1 MSVPLTADLKE
12 IVIVRQLCI
21 IFPGFLGSAHLIARL
36 NVLYGNYEERKI
48 RRKIEGRKIRKRK
61 SVVDMI
67 NRIEIKMK
75 LIWLRD
81 IEIRRTMERKDKTKR
96 GYRTNGKEEKEKERK
111 KRKKGRKFQL
121 DLREK
126 EENRN
131 RT

>member
-1 MSVPLTADLKE
+1 M
-12 IVIVRQLCI
+12 
-21 IFPGFLGSAHLIARL
+21 IARL
-36 NVLYGNYEERKI
+36 NVLYGNYEEGKV

-81 IEIRRTMERKDKTKR
+81 IEIRRTVERKDKTKR

-111 KRKKGRKFQL
+111 KSKKGRK
-121 DLREK
+121 
-126 EENRN
+126 ENRN